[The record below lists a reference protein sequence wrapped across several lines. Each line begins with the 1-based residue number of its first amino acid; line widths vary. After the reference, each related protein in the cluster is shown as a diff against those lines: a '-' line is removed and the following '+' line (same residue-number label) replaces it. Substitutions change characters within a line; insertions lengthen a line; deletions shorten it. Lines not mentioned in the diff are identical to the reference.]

1 MLFEQEF
8 TAVVESQNDAA
19 TAMLA
24 KMANLR
30 LVRIESRFTGCNFQ

>member
-1 MLFEQEF
+1 MLLEQEF

-19 TAMLA
+19 ITMLA

-30 LVRIESRFTGCNFQ
+30 LVRIEPGFTVCNIR